1 MMKKEEHWV
10 AAKHSIS
17 AESHVHNVH
26 TDRHT
31 NQWRQQRKEHA
42 WNCPLSLAQQGKWH
56 HLSIQEHS
64 HKMYIKLFTWRIQ
77 TATSEIK
84 LCTQFS
90 KMVTLLIH
98 KTSNTQHGYRL
109 HTTDLRK
116 THTQTHWTHIFTTKD
131 KKQQQKNKT
140 KKEDF
145 ITYFIPDKKHEKV
158 FYEEHP
164 SSKQLTNE
172 MTATFAMCQCTGS
185 ETDVT
190 NYWRLKIFCQL
201 KERERFFTC
210 CALSFIGNIHQTPF
224 STTPCVC

>member
-1 MMKKEEHWV
+1 MTRKEEHWV
-10 AAKHSIS
+10 AAKHSSS

-98 KTSNTQHGYRL
+98 KTSNTEHDYRL
-109 HTTDLRK
+109 HTTALWK

-131 KKQQQKNKT
+131 KNSPPPPTNKKKPRGFHHTFYTRQKT
-140 KKEDF
+140 RE
-145 ITYFIPDKKHEKV
+145 TV
-158 FYEEHP
+158 FFEEHQ

-172 MTATFAMCQCTGS
+172 HDGNLRHVPVQWVWNWG
-185 ETDVT
+185 
-190 NYWRLKIFCQL
+190 YK
-201 KERERFFTC
+201 
-210 CALSFIGNIHQTPF
+210 LSKTEDFLSGEFLHA
-224 STTPCVC
+224 VH